1 MSPTL
6 ELCRISKSF
15 PGTRALDQV
24 SLTVNSGE
32 IVVLV
37 GENGAGKTTLMKILS
52 GVWPQG
58 SFEGE
63 IKIRGAPVF
72 FEDTKAARTAGIAM
86 IHQELSVF
94 PELSVGEHLELDQL
108 PLWINWSDLHK
119 RTQEFLDTLNFGLKS
134 HTRVGDL
141 SVGGRQLVE
150 IARALYRKAE
160 VLVFDEPTSA
170 LTESEVFKLYETIF
184 RLRQEGRAII
194 YITHRMDE
202 VFKLSDRIIVLR
214 DGQKVGEISRVYN
227 DTILSRKEIEP
238 QLISWMVG
246 RPIHDIYPTKNQDFG
261 EELLRVENL
270 SLWNS
275 QGKKL
280 IHEIS
285 FSLRKGQILG
295 LAGLLGAGRSETL
308 EALFGVFHE
317 TGTKRGYKTEGHL
330 WIKGKRKNLSN
341 PGSSIQT
348 RMAFVSEDRKES
360 GLVLKQSIYQNM
372 ILPSLST
379 GRSSFCPNQNLF
391 SFVREKKSQT
401 QSLFWM
407 KELRMKATHL
417 RQPVATLSGGTQQK
431 VVLSKWLLTEPEI
444 LFLDEPT
451 RGIDVGAKNE
461 IYQWIQN
468 LASQGM
474 GILLASSEMP
484 EILGISHQI
493 IVLKEGKKSMEC
505 ESNQL
510 SQEDIMRAASL

>member
-1 MSPTL
+1 
-6 ELCRISKSF
+6 
-15 PGTRALDQV
+15 
-24 SLTVNSGE
+24 
-32 IVVLV
+32 
-37 GENGAGKTTLMKILS
+37 
-52 GVWPQG
+52 
-58 SFEGE
+58 
-63 IKIRGAPVF
+63 
-72 FEDTKAARTAGIAM
+72 
-86 IHQELSVF
+86 
-94 PELSVGEHLELDQL
+94 
-108 PLWINWSDLHK
+108 
-119 RTQEFLDTLNFGLKS
+119 
-134 HTRVGDL
+134 
-141 SVGGRQLVE
+141 
-150 IARALYRKAE
+150 
-160 VLVFDEPTSA
+160 
-170 LTESEVFKLYETIF
+170 
-184 RLRQEGRAII
+184 
-194 YITHRMDE
+194 
-202 VFKLSDRIIVLR
+202 
-214 DGQKVGEISRVYN
+214 
-227 DTILSRKEIEP
+227 
-238 QLISWMVG
+238 
-246 RPIHDIYPTKNQDFG
+246 
-261 EELLRVENL
+261 
-270 SLWNS
+270 
-275 QGKKL
+275 
-280 IHEIS
+280 
-285 FSLRKGQILG
+285 
-295 LAGLLGAGRSETL
+295 
-308 EALFGVFHE
+308 
-317 TGTKRGYKTEGHL
+317 
-330 WIKGKRKNLSN
+330 
-341 PGSSIQT
+341 
-348 RMAFVSEDRKES
+348 MAFVSEDRKES